1 MKKINSKRDLEKIAD
16 HLIDSINPIEPT
28 RVSPFFKTNVLAR
41 IEEINTSSKP
51 VFVFENFFYR
61 SAVAVIAILVIINLA
76 MVYNSLNSDQTD
88 LSGVDQL
95 VSQYQMFETDTYN
108 DYNLLASEN

>member
-1 MKKINSKRDLEKIAD
+1 MKKTYNKRDLEIIAD
-16 HLIDSINPIEPT
+16 HLIDSINPIEPMQ
-28 RVSPFFKTNVLAR
+28 VSPFFKTNVLAR

-51 VFVFENFFYR
+51 VFTFENYFYR
-61 SAVAVIAILVIINLA
+61 SAIAVIAILVIINMA
-76 MVYNSLNSDQTD
+76 MVYNSVNSNQTD

-95 VSQYQMFETDTYN
+95 ISQYQMFETDTYN